1 MPSRRTPPIRPAR
14 MPAHVR
20 RADILSIAARV
31 FSTSGFVGTTTR
43 DIAREIGITE
53 AALYRYFPSK
63 EAIYTAILE
72 ERLAAEDIVA
82 RFEAAARAGDD
93 IAVFGGLAHALLE
106 LVERDPTFLRLMLFS
121 ALEGHQLARPFQEK
135 RVRRLREFLTHY
147 IERRARD
154 GAFREIDP
162 VLAARAF
169 IGMVTDHLIVR
180 EVFGQHAEYPQTNA
194 EVAEAF
200 VSIFL
205 RGMRREERE
214 KTGATPSRRRAPR
227 RFK

>member
-1 MPSRRTPPIRPAR
+1 MTPRGKPPIRPAR
-14 MPAHVR
+14 MPADVR
-20 RADILSIAARV
+20 RADILAIAARV
-31 FSTSGFVGTTTR
+31 FSTHGFVGSTTR

-72 ERLAAEDIVA
+72 ERLASEDLVA
-82 RFEAAARAGDD
+82 PYEEAARAGDD
-93 IAVFGGLAHALLE
+93 IAVFGGLARALLE
-106 LVERDPTFLRLMLFS
+106 MVERDPTFLRLMLFS

-135 RVRRLREFLTHY
+135 RVRRLREFLAGY
-147 IERRARD
+147 IERRTKS

-169 IGMVTDHLIVR
+169 VGMVIDHLIVR

-205 RGMRREERE
+205 RGMRRDERE
-214 KTGATPSRRRAPR
+214 RPGTSGKRRRAPR

>member
-1 MPSRRTPPIRPAR
+1 

-20 RADILSIAARV
+20 RADILAIAGRV
-31 FSTSGFVGTTTR
+31 FSTNGFVGTTTR

-72 ERLAAEDIVA
+72 ERLAAEDFVA
-82 RFEAAARAGDD
+82 PFEDAARAGDD

-106 LVERDPTFLRLMLFS
+106 MVERDPTFLRLMLFS

-135 RVRRLREFLTHY
+135 RVRRLREFLTSY
-147 IERRARD
+147 IERRARS

-169 IGMVTDHLIVR
+169 IGMVIDHLIVR
-180 EVFGQHAEYPQTNA
+180 EVFGQHAEYPHTNA

-205 RGMRREERE
+205 RGMRRDERE
-214 KTGATPSRRRAPR
+214 RASPTASRRRAPR
-227 RFK
+227 RFKG

>member
-1 MPSRRTPPIRPAR
+1 
-14 MPAHVR
+14 MPADVR
-20 RADILSIAARV
+20 RADILAIAARV
-31 FSTSGFVGTTTR
+31 FSTHGFVGATTR

-72 ERLAAEDIVA
+72 ERLASEDIVA
-82 RFEAAARAGDD
+82 PYEDAARAGDD

-106 LVERDPTFLRLMLFS
+106 MVERDPTFLRLLLFS
-121 ALEGHQLARPFQEK
+121 ALEGHQLARPFHEK
-135 RVRRLREFLTHY
+135 RVRRLREFLSSY
-147 IERRARD
+147 IEGRTKA
-154 GAFREIDP
+154 GAFRDIDP

-169 IGMVTDHLIVR
+169 VGMVIDHLIVH
-180 EVFGQHAEYPQTNA
+180 EVFGQRAEYPHTNT

-205 RGMRREERE
+205 RGMRHEERE
-214 KTGATPSRRRAPR
+214 RKRATATRRRAPR

>member
-1 MPSRRTPPIRPAR
+1 
-14 MPAHVR
+14 MPAEVR
-20 RADILSIAARV
+20 RADILEIAARV
-31 FSTSGFVGTTTR
+31 FSTHGYVGATTR

-72 ERLAAEDIVA
+72 ERLAAEDLVA
-82 RFEAAARAGDD
+82 PFEDAARAGDD
-93 IAVFGGLAHALLE
+93 IAGFGGLAQALLE
-106 LVERDPTFLRLMLFS
+106 TVERDPTYLRLMLFS
-121 ALEGHQLARPFQEK
+121 ALEGHQLARPFHDK
-135 RVRRLREFLTHY
+135 RVRRLREFLTSY
-147 IERRARD
+147 IEGRTRA
-154 GAFREIDP
+154 GAFRDLDP

-169 IGMVTDHLIVR
+169 IGMVIDHLIVR
-180 EVFGQHAEYPQTNA
+180 EVFGHHAEYPQSNA

-205 RGMRREERE
+205 RGMRRDERE
-214 KTGATPSRRRAPR
+214 RTGATPHRRRAPR